1 MNDKLASDY
10 ADSLI
15 EGIRANV
22 DAGYPFGYDAERGE
36 EIEAVLSAYDYLEDA
51 LDILYVVTSNKEYRG
66 AMIQI
71 AWGGPGAWIDTT
83 DRTLTVSWGD
93 KAVRY
98 LPSEFID
105 ALDEALAE
113 LWAIN

>member
-1 MNDKLASDY
+1 MSDTLASDY
-10 ADSLI
+10 ADSLL
-15 EGIRANV
+15 EGIRADIETGNV
-22 DAGYPFGYDAERGE
+22 FGINEDTE
-36 EIEAVLSAYDYLEDA
+36 EENTAYDYLEDV
-51 LDILYVVTSNKEYRG
+51 LDILYVVTGDKEYRG

-83 DRTLTVSWGD
+83 DRTLTVSWGSD

-105 ALDEALAE
+105 GLDEALAE